1 MLRMLLQEYKGY
13 GCDDYR
19 FGGISGG
26 DYIDEVK
33 ITIILKQ

>member
-1 MLRMLLQEYKGY
+1 MLLKEYKGY

-26 DYIDEVK
+26 DTIDEVT
-33 ITIILKQ
+33 ITIVVEN